1 MRNKKVLVVVMALV
15 ACLAVGFV
23 TEAAAKKKKIKV
35 RTSVTL
41 TVTTSHTGGPYGPS
55 SAQGTFSGTVS
66 ARKKC
71 QKGRRVTILKN
82 GVAIGSTFSS
92 GTGGYQAVFSGAG
105 SGSYQAQVAKKKRKT
120 KKAII
125 ICKAT
130 ISGPVTVP

>member
-1 MRNKKVLVVVMALV
+1 MRNKKVLVIVMALV
-15 ACLAVGFV
+15 ACLAIGFA

-35 RTSVTL
+35 ASAVSL
-41 TVTTSHTGGPYGPS
+41 TVSTTRTTGPYAPS
-55 SAQGTFSGTVS
+55 TASGSFSGAVT

-82 GVAIGSTFSS
+82 GVAIGSTFTS
-92 GTGGYQAVFSGAG
+92 GTGGYGTTLPGAG
-105 SGSYQAQVAKKKRKT
+105 SGTYQAQVAKKKRKT

-130 ISGPVTVP
+130 ISGPVTIP